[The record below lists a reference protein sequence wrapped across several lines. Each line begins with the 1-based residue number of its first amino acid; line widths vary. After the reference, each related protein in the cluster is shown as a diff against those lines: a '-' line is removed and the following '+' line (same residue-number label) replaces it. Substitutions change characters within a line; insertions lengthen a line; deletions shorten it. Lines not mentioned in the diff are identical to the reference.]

1 MKARFSYPLLF
12 LLPIAMT
19 AGIVAVAGGGFS
31 AGILWLFV
39 YGDDPWPRAAE
50 IAVAAVAAAAWL
62 VTMAALLRASYSFG
76 RKREATGG
84 SSWSHGWM
92 AAGISIVLLAAVLLH
107 QLRVG
112 NIGPQPD
119 SVLCSEFCTSR
130 RFDSSMSPQD
140 GTCRC
145 HGADGREALNV
156 PMNSVRAAQ
165 PR

>member
-12 LLPIAMT
+12 LLPIAMA
-19 AGIVAVAGGGFS
+19 AGIAAVAAAGAT

-50 IAVAAVAAAAWL
+50 VVVAAVAAVASL
-62 VTMAALLRASYSFG
+62 VTMGALVLASYSFG
-76 RKREATGG
+76 KQREAAGG
-84 SSWSHGWM
+84 PSWRHVVTSG
-92 AAGISIVLLAAVLLH
+92 GISIALLAMVLLH
-107 QLRVG
+107 QLRIG

-119 SVLCSEFCTSR
+119 SLVCSEFCASR
-130 RFDSSMSPQD
+130 KFDSSMTPQD

-145 HGADGREALNV
+145 HGANGREALNV
-156 PMNSVRAAQ
+156 PIDSVRAAQ

>member
-12 LLPIAMT
+12 LLPIVMG
-19 AGIVAVAGGGFS
+19 AGIAAVAAAGAT

-39 YGDDPWPRAAE
+39 YGDNPWPRAAE
-50 IAVAAVAAAAWL
+50 VAMMAIAAIAAL
-62 VTMAALLRASYSFG
+62 VTMSALLLASYSFG
-76 RKREATGG
+76 KNREAAGG
-84 SSWSHGWM
+84 PSWRHVATSG
-92 AAGISIVLLAAVLLH
+92 GISIALLAMVLLH

-119 SVLCSEFCTSR
+119 SLVCSDFCASR
-130 RFDSSMSPQD
+130 KFESSMTPQD

-145 HGADGREALNV
+145 LGPNGRQALNV
-156 PMNSVRAAQ
+156 PIDSVRAAQ